1 MGGTYFSYTLWS
13 EDIEDIIQGRNQFFI
28 MEEKM
33 RHALRTWSGA
43 VLLAGCIVFAVGA
56 YYEVIKAGIPYQ
68 DPPLELQIQYAINLG
83 IGDALCRIG
92 FFTVLAGAAFRL
104 AVCLLIKKRL

>member
-1 MGGTYFSYTLWS
+1 
-13 EDIEDIIQGRNQFFI
+13 

-68 DPPLELQIQYAINLG
+68 DPPL
-83 IGDALCRIG
+83 
-92 FFTVLAGAAFRL
+92 
-104 AVCLLIKKRL
+104 

>member
-1 MGGTYFSYTLWS
+1 M
-13 EDIEDIIQGRNQFFI
+13 
-28 MEEKM
+28 K
-33 RHALRTWSGA
+33 HALRTWSGA

-83 IGDALCRIG
+83 IGDELCRHGYFPI
-92 FFTVLAGAAFRL
+92 LAGAAVRL
-104 AVCLLIKKRL
+104 AVWLLIKKRLCSG

>member
-33 RHALRTWSGA
+33 KHALRTWSGA
-43 VLLAGCIVFAVGA
+43 VLLA
-56 YYEVIKAGIPYQ
+56 
-68 DPPLELQIQYAINLG
+68 EL
-83 IGDALCRIG
+83 LCAEGYI
-92 FFTVLAGAAFRL
+92 
-104 AVCLLIKKRL
+104 